1 MGYRLNLEDR
11 NTVSILYLYRS
22 KTYTSADIDT
32 TDTWIDPSPSTG
44 AKKKCGPHETTKSY
58 SSLYIHLSLSPK
70 VSEYGVITSTI
81 KGLTTLSDKCVL
93 FHPIRLY

>member
-11 NTVSILYLYRS
+11 NTVSILHLYRS

-44 AKKKCGPHETTKSY
+44 AKKNVAHMKLPTVIVP
-58 SSLYIHLSLSPK
+58 YI
-70 VSEYGVITSTI
+70 ST
-81 KGLTTLSDKCVL
+81 
-93 FHPIRLY
+93 